1 MTMWKNRIAPARML
15 PWTTASLLS
24 LGCLAC
30 GGAPPPLSD
39 TTKSVPVAKI
49 DNAKPEGD
57 LTTVTL
63 SPEAE
68 QHLAIETTK
77 VSVSPVIRTRTV
89 GGETIVPPGKSVLVS
104 APVAG
109 TLTAGRATAIGPV
122 GRGDPI
128 FELLPLDQ
136 SNRDVT
142 AEAERALQEA
152 TARLTQATQRAERL
166 RQLLKEGSA
175 SQRSVE
181 EAEADR
187 AVAAAA
193 AEAARKRLDSIGRL
207 HLGPRG
213 EMPLPAPFDGYV
225 LSLRAAPGQVVS
237 AGTAVAEIAQ
247 TTALWIRV
255 PIYAGD
261 LRSIDLTQPTL
272 VAALGQEARGPWRQ
286 VRRVS
291 GPPQADPA
299 AATVDLYFELPGGG
313 PFVVRPG
320 ERLAVRLPLTSTE
333 RALTVPQ
340 SAIVYDINGGT
351 WVYERL
357 APQRYARRRVE
368 LAGPAGT
375 DVIVSRG
382 LSEGVTIVT
391 VGAAELYGTEF
402 YVSK

>member
-1 MTMWKNRIAPARML
+1 MTMIMR
-15 PWTTASLLS
+15 WTTASVLS
-24 LGCLAC
+24 VASLAC
-30 GGAPPPLSD
+30 GGAATSSSD
-39 TTKSVPVAKI
+39 TTKSAPVAEI

-57 LTTVTL
+57 LTIVTL
-63 SPEAE
+63 STDAE
-68 QHLAIETTK
+68 KHLAIQTTT
-77 VSVSPVIRTRTV
+77 VSVSAVIRTRTV
-89 GGETIVPPGKSVLVS
+89 GGETIVPPGKSVVVS

-122 GRGDPI
+122 RRGNTI
-128 FELLPLDQ
+128 FELLPLGQ
-136 SNRDVT
+136 SDRDVT
-142 AEAERALQEA
+142 AEAERALQEG

-193 AEAARKRLDSIGRL
+193 AEAARKRLESISQL

-213 EMPLPAPFDGYV
+213 EVPLPAPFDGYI
-225 LSLRAAPGQVVS
+225 LSLRAAPGQIVA

-247 TTALWIRV
+247 TNALWVRV
-255 PIYAGD
+255 PVYAGD

-272 VAALGQEARGPWRQ
+272 VADLGQHTPGAWRQ

-291 GPPQADPA
+291 GPPQADPS
-299 AATVDLYFELPGGG
+299 AATVDLHFELPSGG

-320 ERLAVRLPLTSTE
+320 ERLSVRLPLRSTE

-340 SAIVYDINGGT
+340 SAVVYDIHGGT

-402 YVSK
+402 HVSK